1 MATADTEL
9 KQLNKTVTEAVNILK
24 LVVGNSAQVKEMSY
38 KQREALDKWLVVAD
52 MQEEQVKRQRAFTE
66 RERDEHGRFIKKR
79 EGAWGKFLDMAEA
92 STKFFDK
99 ITLGI
104 GGKIKGMVQGV
115 TSHLSNFFSQLKSHF
130 LSLFGEESEWF
141 GLLSS
146 IKDAVKGFAGTII
159 GWIWKKTPN
168 WAKKMIKHL
177 AAINALQVKQMKM
190 DYLSAGGEKGKK
202 VSWSGILGALI
213 FSIGAAIGAF
223 MHRYF
228 VVITKLPLFSKVAKL
243 FTSLEA
249 LPFIGK
255 LVKSVKF
262 GFKWLGWPL
271 TLILSVIDFIK
282 GFQETEGDLWEKI
295 KGGFW
300 SAIEGFIELPVKFIG
315 WVVEKVAGLFGV
327 ELEGVGDKIM
337 GVLRKGFDF
346 LMEIN
351 PLNPLIHFIMGF
363 FSTEGTFMEKIKG
376 GFSELIKVV
385 TGIWNGVL
393 DFIITNIPSWL
404 PFGDK
409 ARETL
414 LGMKAGAETKP
425 EPKRYSV
432 AEAAREYDR
441 KKLEEQKARDLE
453 VAKGMKDVWLAQK
466 EGNKRTQ
473 TAMNTI
479 ATIQQNNQ
487 AGGGAGDVKQIP
499 DEVDNQMIGMNAYGG
514 SMAR

>member
-1 MATADTEL
+1 MADTDL
-9 KQLNKTVTEAVNILK
+9 AQLNKTVTEAVNILK
-24 LVVGNSAQVKEMSY
+24 IYVGNSGQIKARNDQERKM
-38 KQREALDKWLVVAD
+38 LDKWLTVTD
-52 MQEEQVKRQRAFTE
+52 MQEDQVKRQRAFTE

-92 STKFFDK
+92 GMKVFDK
-99 ITLGI
+99 MTLGVT
-104 GGKIKGMVQGV
+104 GKIKGMVQGIAV
-115 TSHLSNFFSQLKSHF
+115 HFSKIFSELKSHF

-141 GLLSS
+141 GMLSA
-146 IKDAVKGFAGTII
+146 IKDSVTGFASSII

-168 WAKKMIKHL
+168 WAKKMISHL
-177 AAINALQVKQMKM
+177 GAIYSLQVKQMKM
-190 DYLSAGGEKGKK
+190 DYLRAGGEKGKK
-202 VSWSGILGALI
+202 VSWMGLLGALI

-228 VVITKLPLFSKVAKL
+228 VLITKLPLFSKVAKL

-255 LVKSVKF
+255 LIKSVKF

-327 ELEGVGDKIM
+327 ELEGVGEKIM

-363 FSTEGTFMEKIKG
+363 FSTEGTFMEKIRG
-376 GFSELIKVV
+376 GFTELIKVV

-414 LGMKAGAETKP
+414 LGMKAETATKP

-432 AEAAREYDR
+432 ADTVRETER

-453 VAKGMKDVWLAQK
+453 VAKGMKDMWLAQK
-466 EGNKRTQ
+466 EGNKKTQ

-479 ATIQQNNQ
+479 AAVQQNNQ
-487 AGGGAGDVKQIP
+487 NGGGVGDVKQIP